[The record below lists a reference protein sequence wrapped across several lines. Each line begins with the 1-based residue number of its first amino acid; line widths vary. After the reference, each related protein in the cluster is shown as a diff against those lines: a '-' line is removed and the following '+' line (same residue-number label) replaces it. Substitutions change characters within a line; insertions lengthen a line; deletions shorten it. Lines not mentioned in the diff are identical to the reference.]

1 MKRNNVIKN
10 TAMLYGMNIA
20 KLVFPLLT
28 LPYLTRVLSVQSYAA
43 VAYTKSVMSYMQIL
57 VDFGFLLSG
66 TKDVVQACQNNQS
79 LGKVTF
85 EILLARIV
93 LSIAAFCALLIMIFF
108 IPILNTNKLFSILSF
123 IPVFLS
129 VFLFDYLF
137 RGIEKMH
144 VIAVRFMVMRGIS
157 TLFTF
162 ISIKDDSDILI
173 IPLLDIAGSLA
184 AIIFILRELKLLG
197 LTVQDIKLISAFKKL
212 KTSAVYFISNMATTA
227 FGALNTI
234 LIGILLQGE
243 KIAYWSVSM
252 QLIGAVQALY
262 TPIADGVYP
271 EMIKSKSA
279 RLIKKILLFFMPIVL
294 AGSVFSF
301 LFADSILALAAGKQ
315 YVAAS
320 TVFRYLIPVLIF
332 SFPAMLLGWPTL
344 GAINKEQ
351 QVTKTTVW
359 TAVFQIAG
367 LAILAVT
374 GHFNLISIAVLRC
387 LTELL
392 LLETRAF
399 NCLKFKAQFNR

>member
-1 MKRNNVIKN
+1 
-10 TAMLYGMNIA
+10 MLYGMNIA

-28 LPYLTRVLSVQSYAA
+28 LPYLTRVLSVQSYAT

-66 TKDVVQACQNNQS
+66 TKDIVQAYQNNTP

-85 EILLARIV
+85 EILLARIM
-93 LSIAAFCALLIMIFF
+93 LSIVAFSALLVMIFF
-108 IPILNTNKLFSILSF
+108 IPILNRNKLFSFLAF
-123 IPVFLS
+123 IPVVLS

-162 ISIKDDSDILI
+162 IVIKDDSNILL

-184 AIIFILRELKLLG
+184 AIVFILKELKLLG
-197 LTVQDIKLISAFKKL
+197 LTAEHIKLISAFKKL
-212 KTSAVYFISNMATTA
+212 KTSAVYFMSNMATTA

-234 LIGILLQGE
+234 LIGIFLQDK

-262 TPIADGVYP
+262 TPITEGVYP

-279 RLIKKILLFFMPIVL
+279 DLIKKILLIFMPIVL

-301 LFADSILALAAGKQ
+301 INADYILALAAGKH
-315 YVAAS
+315 YTAAS

-332 SFPAMLLGWPTL
+332 SFPAMLLGWPAL
-344 GAINKEQ
+344 GAINKEK
-351 QVTKTTVW
+351 QVTQSTVW
-359 TAVFQIAG
+359 TAIFQVTGI
-367 LAILAVT
+367 AILATT
-374 GHFNLISIAVLRC
+374 GHFNLVSVAVLRS

-392 LLETRAF
+392 LLGTRAF
-399 NCLKFKAQFNR
+399 NCLKYKTEFKHKI